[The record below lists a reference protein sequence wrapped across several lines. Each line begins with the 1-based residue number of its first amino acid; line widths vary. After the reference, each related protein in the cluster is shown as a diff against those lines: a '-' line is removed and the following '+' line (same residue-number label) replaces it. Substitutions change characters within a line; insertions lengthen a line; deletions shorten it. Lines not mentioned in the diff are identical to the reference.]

1 MDGDGAMTKNSS
13 APGANEIAARLQAA
27 REAGAPGSPERL
39 RMHRALAEQCPLYV
53 PNLLELARQLQLVE
67 EPGRDMPE
75 LLAEVE
81 GLLERA
87 VLASERGAPAV
98 VELGYFLD
106 TLRGAPGEATKLY
119 EEGAARSLE
128 TLEDAWA
135 GLLRAWVH
143 ERTPESL
150 HQALRTGALA
160 EQLFP
165 DSGRI
170 QGVVHDARQAARHEG
185 LLAPQGR

>member
-1 MDGDGAMTKNSS
+1 MTKTS
-13 APGANEIAARLQAA
+13 APQSPEELVARLQAA
-27 REAGAPGSPERL
+27 RAAGAPGSPERL
-39 RMHRALAEQCPLYV
+39 RMHRALAEDCPSYV
-53 PNLLELARQLQLVE
+53 PNLLELARQLQLVD
-67 EPGRDMPE
+67 EPGSDE
-75 LLAEVE
+75 YQSLAEVE
-81 GLLERA
+81 DLLSQA
-87 VLASERGAPAV
+87 VSVSERSAPAV

-106 TLRGAPGEATKLY
+106 ALRDSPGEATKLY
-119 EEGAARSLE
+119 EEGAARALE

-150 HQALRTGALA
+150 HKALRTGALA

-170 QGVVHDARQAARHEG
+170 QGVVHDARQAAQHEG
-185 LLAPQGR
+185 LLEPQGR

>member
-1 MDGDGAMTKNSS
+1 MTTTPFPPS
-13 APGANEIAARLQAA
+13 AEEPAARLQAA
-27 REAGAPGSPERL
+27 RAAGAPGSPERL
-39 RMHRALAEQCPLYV
+39 RMHRALAQDCPTYV
-53 PNLLELARQLQLVE
+53 PNLVELARRLQLVD
-67 EPGRDMPE
+67 EPGRDAPE
-75 LLAEVE
+75 ALAEVE
-81 GLLERA
+81 QLLKQA
-87 VLASERGAPAV
+87 VTASERGAPAV

-106 TLRGAPGEATKLY
+106 TLRDSSSEATKLY
-119 EEGAARSLE
+119 AEGASRALE

-150 HQALRTGALA
+150 HKALRTATLA

-170 QGVVHDARQAARHEG
+170 QGVVHDVRQAALHEG
-185 LLAPQGR
+185 LLNPPGP